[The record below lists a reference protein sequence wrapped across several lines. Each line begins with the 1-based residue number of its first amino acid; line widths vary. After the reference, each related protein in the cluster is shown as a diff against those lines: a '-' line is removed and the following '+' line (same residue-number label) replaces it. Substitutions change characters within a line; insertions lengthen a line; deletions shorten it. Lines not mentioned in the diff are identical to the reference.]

1 MDFEALIGKVVDFL
15 LTTGVRVLIALL
27 IFIVGWKLIDFF
39 IRKFVNSKAV
49 QKTDPTLRSFL
60 SSFLSIAAKVLLTVT
75 VIAYLGVPMTSIVT
89 AIASCGVAVGL
100 AMQGGLSNL
109 AGGVML
115 LFMKPFKIGDV
126 VTASGQTGTV
136 MSIGI
141 FYTTLRTVD
150 NVHIHIPNGGLMN
163 GVIVNN
169 SAEETR
175 RIDFLCTAA
184 YECDGEKV
192 RKTLLALAEKDER
205 VLKDPGSAAYMTA
218 FHDSAVEYT
227 LRVWCRSEN
236 YWDLYLEIPEKI
248 KNAFAEAQISIPFPQ
263 LDVHVVS
270 EEKEKAK

>member
-39 IRKFVNSKAV
+39 IRKFENSKAV

-60 SSFLSIAAKVLLTVT
+60 RSFLSIAAKVLLTVT

-100 AMQGGLSNL
+100 ALQGGLSNL

-141 FYTTLRTVD
+141 FYTSLRTVD

-192 RKTLLALAEKDER
+192 RRALLALAENDER

-248 KNAFAEAQISIPFPQ
+248 KTAFAEAQISIPFPQ